1 MDGLIVVAIGVVI
14 TIFVL
19 AFGRA
24 ATMWFNGAKE
34 IVTQLKE
41 TQAVNENIFKA
52 LQDLKAINGETN
64 ELIKKAME
72 E

>member
-1 MDGLIVVAIGVVI
+1 MDGLIVVAIGIVI

-24 ATMWFNGAKE
+24 ATMWFNGVKE

-41 TQAVNENIFKA
+41 TQAVNERIFKA
-52 LQDLKAINGETN
+52 LQDLKSNQW
-64 ELIKKAME
+64 
-72 E
+72 